1 MITVRFEGGMHNN
14 FVNLLPLLITILFD
28 NRHYNQSQLS
38 YFLGCIFMVSYS
50 FKKYIFYQLRVVI
63 RSDGKAYREEEAKNE
78 ELILGKAV
86 NNGNYLNR
94 KIRGILKFLAPEL
107 NFLGCGWV

>member
-38 YFLGCIFMVSYS
+38 YFLGCIFMGRYP
-50 FKKYIFYQLRVVI
+50 QR
-63 RSDGKAYREEEAKNE
+63 RE
-78 ELILGKAV
+78 
-86 NNGNYLNR
+86 
-94 KIRGILKFLAPEL
+94 GIP
-107 NFLGCGWV
+107 